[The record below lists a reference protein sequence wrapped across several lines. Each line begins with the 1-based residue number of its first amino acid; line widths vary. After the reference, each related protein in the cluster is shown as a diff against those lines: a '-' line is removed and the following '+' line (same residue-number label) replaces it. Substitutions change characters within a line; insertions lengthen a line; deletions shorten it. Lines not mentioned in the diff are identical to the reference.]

1 SDHLDLYR
9 MNVLLSRR
17 MRRRG
22 HRDDVDG
29 WQPKFPCRIV
39 IDARRCRPRVDERET
54 HLRSGKRRALSE
66 KLLGD
71 VLLDTDRDLNHRAAL
86 LKSNER
92 WNLPPA
98 RILSC

>member
-1 SDHLDLYR
+1 MGCRSY
-9 MNVLLSRR
+9 
-17 MRRRG
+17 
-22 HRDDVDG
+22 RDDVDCR
-29 WQPKFPCRIV
+29 QSKLPYRIV
-39 IDARRCRPRVDERET
+39 INARRCRSKIDERKT
-54 HLRSGKRRALSE
+54 HLRRRKGHALSE
-66 KLLGD
+66 ELLGD